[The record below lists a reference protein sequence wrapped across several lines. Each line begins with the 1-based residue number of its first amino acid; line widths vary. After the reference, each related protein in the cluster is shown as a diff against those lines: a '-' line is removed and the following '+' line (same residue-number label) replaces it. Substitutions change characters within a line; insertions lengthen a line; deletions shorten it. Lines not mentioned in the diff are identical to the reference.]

1 MLLALTTGPQ
11 DHRTTGPQDHRTT
24 GPQDHR
30 TTGPFFQQTNHKST
44 NPEMNETMTTPQN
57 RSSVDNSSDE
67 IDLGKLLGILLD
79 AKWIILVT
87 TFLFAV
93 GGVAVALLSTPIYK
107 ADALLQIE
115 EKSKGGIG
123 SLVGGD
129 MGELFSQES
138 SATTEIEIIKSRMI
152 LGDTVDKF
160 NLTTVAEPKYLPV
173 IGKGLARIAGKVN
186 QIEISRY
193 TVPEYAQEMKHTLVV
208 LDAEKKTYQ
217 LVRSDEQVVLQ
228 GVAGELAKNDGYEL
242 FVTELRSHD
251 EQEFTI
257 GQRSR
262 LEAIEWLK
270 QNLEISERGKQTG
283 ILQLS
288 FEGENRNQ
296 ISEILNHISQ
306 TYFLQNVERNSAE
319 AEKSLTFLKGH
330 LPDIKNS
337 LTTAEDTLNRFR
349 QDNESIDLGLEAK
362 STLDVMV
369 AIEAQLNE
377 LTFKE
382 SEISQRFT
390 KDHPAYRSLLE
401 KRETLLKERERLN
414 RQVQKLPKTQREVLR
429 MTRDVE
435 VNQQI
440 YIQLLNK
447 VQELSIIKAGTV
459 GNVRILDEAQSYA
472 KPVKPKKPL
481 IVVLATL
488 LGGMLS
494 VALVLVKAALHRGVE
509 NPDEIEQIGLSVYA
523 SVPKSNLQL
532 ELANKLARKKRN
544 TDLTLLAESNPADLS
559 IEALRGLRTSLHFAM
574 MEAKNNVLM
583 ISGPAPG
590 IGKSFVST
598 NFAAVAAKT
607 GQKVL
612 LIDADMRK
620 GYLQQC
626 FGLNWENGLS
636 DLLSGKVTRDVAV
649 QSAKVENLDIITR
662 GQVPPNPSEL
672 LMHPRFKELVDWASE
687 HYDLVIIDTPPV
699 LAVTDPSIVGAI
711 AGTTLMVARFGQ
723 NTVKEIDVARNRFEQ
738 AGIEV
743 KGVILNAIEKKASSS
758 YGYGYYN
765 YSYGESKKA

>member
-1 MLLALTTGPQ
+1 
-11 DHRTTGPQDHRTT
+11 
-24 GPQDHR
+24 
-30 TTGPFFQQTNHKST
+30 
-44 NPEMNETMTTPQN
+44 MTTPQN

-67 IDLGKLLGILLD
+67 IDLGKLLGIIID
-79 AKWIILVT
+79 AKWFILVT
-87 TFLFAV
+87 TFLFAA

-107 ADALLQIE
+107 ADALIQIE
-115 EKSKGGIG
+115 QKSSGGIS
-123 SLVGGD
+123 SLVGD

-160 NLTTVAEPKYLPV
+160 NLTTVAEPKYFPNV
-173 IGKGLARIAGKVN
+173 GKGLARLAGKVN
-186 QIEISRY
+186 QIEVSRFD
-193 TVPEYAQEMKHTLVV
+193 VPEYAQGMRHTLVV

-217 LVRSDEQVVLQ
+217 LVRGDEQVVLE
-228 GVAGELAKNDGYEL
+228 GAEGELAKNEGYEL
-242 FVTELRSHD
+242 FVSELRSHTG
-251 EQEFTI
+251 QEFSL

-270 QNLEISERGKQTG
+270 RNLAISERGKQTG

-288 FEGENRNQ
+288 FEGENRKQ
-296 ISEILNHISQ
+296 ISALLNHISQ

-319 AEKSLTFLKGH
+319 AEKSLSFLKGH

-337 LTTAEDTLNRFR
+337 LTTAEDSLNRFR
-349 QDNESIDLGLEAK
+349 QENESIDLGLEAK
-362 STLDVMV
+362 ATLDVMV
-369 AIEAQLNE
+369 KLEAQLNE

-390 KDHPAYRSLLE
+390 KDHPAYLSLLD
-401 KRETLLKERERLN
+401 KRTILLKERERLN
-414 RQVQKLPKTQREVLR
+414 QQVQKLPKTQREVLR

-459 GNVRILDEAQSYA
+459 GNVRILDEAQSFA
-472 KPVKPKKPL
+472 QPVKPKKPL
-481 IVVLATL
+481 IAVLATL

-494 VALVLVKAALHRGVE
+494 VTLVLVKAALHRGVE
-509 NPDEIEQIGLSVYA
+509 TPDQIEQIGLSVYA
-523 SVPKSNLQL
+523 SVPKSSLQL
-532 ELANKLARKKRN
+532 ALAEKIKRKGKYNQELA
-544 TDLTLLAESNPADLS
+544 LLAETNPADLS

-590 IGKSFVST
+590 IGKSFIST

-626 FGLNWENGLS
+626 FGLKWENGLS
-636 DLLSGKVTRDVAV
+636 DLLAGKIDTATAV
-649 QSAKVENLDIITR
+649 KHTEVDNLDILTR

-672 LMHPRFKELVDWASE
+672 LMHPRFKQLMEWASE

-699 LAVTDPSIVGAI
+699 LAVTDPSIVGSL

-723 NTVKEIDVARNRFEQ
+723 NTLKEIDVARSRFEQ

-743 KGVILNAIEKKASSS
+743 KGIILNAIEKKASSS

>member
-1 MLLALTTGPQ
+1 
-11 DHRTTGPQDHRTT
+11 
-24 GPQDHR
+24 
-30 TTGPFFQQTNHKST
+30 
-44 NPEMNETMTTPQN
+44 MNETMTTPQN

-107 ADALLQIE
+107 ADALIQIE
-115 EKSKGGIG
+115 QKSSGGIS
-123 SLVGGD
+123 SLVGD
-129 MGELFSQES
+129 MGALFSQES

-217 LVRSDEQVVLQ
+217 LVSGDEQVVLQ

-242 FVTELRSHD
+242 FVTELRSHN

-270 QNLEISERGKQTG
+270 QNLAISERGQQTS

-288 FEGENRNQ
+288 FEGEHRKQ
-296 ISEILNHISQ
+296 ISDILNHVSQ

-369 AIEAQLNE
+369 KLEAQLNE

-390 KDHPAYRSLLE
+390 KDHPAYRSLLD

-414 RQVQKLPKTQREVLR
+414 QQVQKLPKTQREVLR

-509 NPDEIEQIGLSVYA
+509 TPDEIEQIGLSVYA

-636 DLLSGKVTRDVAV
+636 DLLSGKVTREATV
-649 QSAKVENLDIITR
+649 QSSKVENLDIITR
-662 GQVPPNPSEL
+662 GQIPPNPSEL

-687 HYDLVIIDTPPV
+687 NYDLVIIDTPPV

-723 NTVKEIDVARNRFEQ
+723 NTVKEIDVARSRFEQ

-743 KGVILNAIEKKASSS
+743 KGIILNAIEKKASSS

-765 YSYGESKKA
+765 YSYGESTKA

>member
-1 MLLALTTGPQ
+1 MLLVL
-11 DHRTTGPQDHRTT
+11 TTGPQDHRTT

-107 ADALLQIE
+107 ADALIQIE
-115 EKSKGGIG
+115 QKSSGGIS
-123 SLVGGD
+123 SLVGD

-217 LVRSDEQVVLQ
+217 LVRGDEQVVLQ
-228 GVAGELAKNDGYEL
+228 GVAGELAKKDGYEL
-242 FVTELRSHD
+242 FVTELRSHN
-251 EQEFTI
+251 EQEFSLS
-257 GQRSR
+257 QQSR

-270 QNLEISERGKQTG
+270 KNLAISERGKQTG
-283 ILQLS
+283 ILMLS

-369 AIEAQLNE
+369 KLEAQLNE

-390 KDHPAYRSLLE
+390 KDHPAYRSLLD

-414 RQVQKLPKTQREVLR
+414 QQVQKLPKTQREVLR

-765 YSYGESKKA
+765 YSYGESNKA

>member
-1 MLLALTTGPQ
+1 
-11 DHRTTGPQDHRTT
+11 
-24 GPQDHR
+24 
-30 TTGPFFQQTNHKST
+30 
-44 NPEMNETMTTPQN
+44 MTTPQN

-107 ADALLQIE
+107 ADALIQIE
-115 EKSKGGIG
+115 QKSSGGIS
-123 SLVGGD
+123 SLVGD

-186 QIEISRY
+186 QIGISRY

-217 LVRSDEQVVLQ
+217 LVRGDEQVVLK

-242 FVTELRSHD
+242 FVTELRSHND
-251 EQEFTI
+251 QEFAI

-270 QNLEISERGKQTG
+270 QNLAISERGKQTG

-288 FEGENRNQ
+288 FEGENRKQ
-296 ISEILNHISQ
+296 IGELLNHISQ

-369 AIEAQLNE
+369 KLEAQLNE

-390 KDHPAYRSLLE
+390 KDHPAYRSLLD

-414 RQVQKLPKTQREVLR
+414 QQVQKLPKTQREVLR

-494 VALVLVKAALHRGVE
+494 VALVLVKAAFHRGVE

-636 DLLSGKVTRDVAV
+636 DLLSGKITRDVAV

-723 NTVKEIDVARNRFEQ
+723 NTVKEIDVARSRFEQ

-765 YSYGESKKA
+765 YSYGDSSKA